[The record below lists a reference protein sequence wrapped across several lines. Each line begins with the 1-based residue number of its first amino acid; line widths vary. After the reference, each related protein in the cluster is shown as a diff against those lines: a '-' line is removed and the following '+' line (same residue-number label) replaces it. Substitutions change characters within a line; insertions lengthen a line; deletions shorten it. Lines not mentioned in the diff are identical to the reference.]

1 MSPER
6 RKGEGGEGVGR
17 NQKRG
22 TKSGRSK
29 IMMGVHSDSD
39 GVAIASLIVI
49 VDASIDIG
57 EDELQ
62 L

>member
-1 MSPER
+1 
-6 RKGEGGEGVGR
+6 
-17 NQKRG
+17 
-22 TKSGRSK
+22 
-29 IMMGVHSDSD
+29 MMGVHSDSD